1 MAGATTLEE
10 VLSSCLSPENLRR
23 TQAEAALKVSDVWL
37 SLQYLMHALQRDLA
51 ALPCACL
58 GEASAWPGALPSQSI
73 FLYAA
78 RRRSAGIAYGMR
90 RVALVLQAA
99 SKSAEVLPHLVATV
113 QQSQSP
119 EVQLLAA
126 QTLRK
131 HIPRFW
137 RRLSQQVLHQH
148 AAWRPC

>member
-1 MAGATTLEE
+1 MWR
-10 VLSSCLSPENLRR
+10 C
-23 TQAEAALKVSDVWL
+23 
-37 SLQYLMHALQRDLA
+37 SL
-51 ALPCACL
+51 
-58 GEASAWPGALPSQSI
+58 G
-73 FLYAA
+73 
-78 RRRSAGIAYGMR
+78 
-90 RVALVLQAA
+90 LQAA
-99 SKSAEVLPHLVATV
+99 CKSAEVLPHLVATV